1 MELSPAAA
9 PPADAKLPIR
19 GTPRRTLA
27 AAIQPTSD
35 DPLRLVNVAPT
46 ALFDWAQVAYPFF
59 FPGAYVEDV
68 TQVSGYGSFLY
79 RYYYASGNYLGV
91 LNGYVYIYGP
101 VTGWL
106 LTPVGLLNDFSCA
119 IYGCTPVQK
128 LAGEPAADPA
138 PVTAISGDG
147 ITMTTFPSAAGAFCS
162 LKWKGREFLDAN
174 DHGRCLQSASSY
186 DGRGEAFNPTEA
198 GSSADGTLQNPS
210 TSVQLTATFTANSL
224 GALTRMAYWNPVSGQ
239 ALSTHTVRRDVSI
252 SDGII
257 SYRVAFTVPQN
268 EAHTAATFEV
278 LTGYMPAGM
287 LFYTYQDNVLAP
299 LSDGPGEQEK
309 PIIAATPDGAYAMGI
324 WSPDLKQPL
333 NLPGGYGRWRF
344 GAPHNVTK
352 WNMVRRVI
360 PVAGTTYTYQTYI
373 TVGTLQDV
381 QAKLKAMAPG

>member
-9 PPADAKLPIR
+9 QPADAKLPTSK
-19 GTPRRTLA
+19 TPRRSLA
-27 AAIQPTSD
+27 AALSPTSD
-35 DPLRLVNVAPT
+35 AAPRLVNVVPT
-46 ALFDWAQVAYPFF
+46 ALFDWAQVSYPLF

-101 VTGWL
+101 ATGSV
-106 LTPVGLLNDFSCA
+106 LTPVGLLSDFSCA
-119 IYGCTPVQK
+119 IYGCAPVSK
-128 LAGEPAADPA
+128 YAGEPAADPA

-162 LKWKGREFLDAN
+162 LKWKGREFLDAS

-198 GSSADGTLQNPS
+198 GNSADGTLPNPS
-210 TSVQLTATFTANSL
+210 TSVQLTATFAANSL
-224 GALTRMAYWNPVSGQ
+224 SALTQMAYWNPVSGQ
-239 ALSTHTVRRDVSI
+239 ALSAHTVRRDVSI

-287 LFYTYQDNVLAP
+287 LFYTYQDNELVP

-309 PIIAATPDGAYAMGI
+309 PVIAATPDGAYAMGI
-324 WSPDLKQPL
+324 WSPDLQQPL

-360 PVAGTTYTYQTYI
+360 PVAGTTYTYQTFI

-381 QAKLKAMAPG
+381 QAKLKAMAP